1 MAVDTE
7 ELYRRYGPMV
17 HRRCLTLLRDPQ
29 RAVEA
34 SQDVFV
40 LLVRRGEALDVQ
52 NSAALLHRMAT
63 NVCLNHLR
71 SGRRRPE
78 TPESAL
84 LRDGGTDGGEGLVDR
99 IAVLPDT
106 DARVGAAALLD
117 RLFARVPDAT
127 RASTRSIAVMHLVDG
142 MTLEEVAVEAGLSV
156 SGVRKRLRMLREHL
170 HELEGV

>member
-7 ELYRRYGPMV
+7 DLYRRYGPMV
-17 HRRCLTLLRDPQ
+17 HRRCLALLRDPQ

-40 LLVRRGEALDVQ
+40 QLLRRGDTLDVQ

-71 SGRRRPE
+71 SGKRRPE
-78 TPESAL
+78 EP
-84 LRDGGTDGGEGLVDR
+84 DGGVEGETLLDR
-99 IAVLPDT
+99 IATVPDT
-106 DARVGAAALLD
+106 DDRVGAAALLD

-142 MTLEEVAVEAGLSV
+142 MTLEEVAAEAGLSV
-156 SGVRKRLRMLREHL
+156 SGVRKRLRTLREHL

>member
-1 MAVDTE
+1 VAVDAE

-40 LLVRRGEALDVQ
+40 QLIRRGDALDVQ
-52 NSAALLHRMAT
+52 NSAGLLHRMAT

-71 SGRRRPE
+71 ARRRRPE
-78 TPESAL
+78 TP
-84 LRDGGTDGGEGLVDR
+84 DDTIVDR
-99 IAVLPDT
+99 IAALPDT
-106 DARVGAAALLD
+106 DDRVGAAALLD

-127 RASTRSIAVMHLVDG
+127 RASTRAIAVMHLVDG
-142 MTLEEVAVEAGLSV
+142 MTLEEVAAESGLSV
-156 SGVRKRLRMLREHL
+156 SGVRKRLRGLREHL

>member
-17 HRRCLTLLRDPQ
+17 HRRCLALLRDPQ

-40 LLVRRGEALDVQ
+40 QLLRRGDALDVQ
-52 NSAALLHRMAT
+52 SSAALLHRMAT

-78 TPESAL
+78 TPDAGIEGETL
-84 LRDGGTDGGEGLVDR
+84 LDR
-99 IAVLPDT
+99 IANMPDA
-106 DARVGAAALLD
+106 DDRVGAAALLD
-117 RLFARVPDAT
+117 RLFARMPDAT

-142 MTLEEVAVEAGLSV
+142 MTLEEVAEEAGLSV
-156 SGVRKRLRMLREHL
+156 SGVRKRLRTLREHL